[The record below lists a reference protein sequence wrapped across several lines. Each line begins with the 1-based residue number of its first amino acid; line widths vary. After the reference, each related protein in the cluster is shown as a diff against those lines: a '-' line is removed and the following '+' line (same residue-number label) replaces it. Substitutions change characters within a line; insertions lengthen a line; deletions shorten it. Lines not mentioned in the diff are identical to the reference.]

1 VTADVAIREA
11 GPDDLQAAADL
22 LGTCGY
28 GDDLHRLPALRF
40 IQEAADGGVF
50 IAEDATGV
58 VAVSAAV
65 GFGGTGWLSA
75 LGVDPRWRRRQVAT
89 GLMDARLKWLRER
102 GARTVHLLATDGGRA
117 VHRQLGCVDEG
128 PWTILGLPP
137 LPARAEP
144 RPGIRRLRDA
154 DARAVMDL
162 DAVATG
168 ESRRLVLDAYWPHGG
183 LAVERDGE
191 LAGFHLDCP
200 WGTGPTV
207 ANDADAGLQ
216 LLDALRRRSD
226 RVTWVLL
233 PAANEEACGALPRDG
248 YSMSLTRMR
257 HGPPVPWRAD
267 MIFSAGNWYWG

>member
-11 GPDDLQAAADL
+11 GPGDLPAAADL

-50 IAEDATGV
+50 IAEDPTGV

-65 GFGGTGWLSA
+65 GFGATGWLSA
-75 LGVDPRWRRRQVAT
+75 LGVDARWRHRRVAT
-89 GLMDARLKWLRER
+89 RLMDARLTWLRER
-102 GARTVHLLATDGGRA
+102 GAPTVHLLATDGGRA
-117 VHRQLGCVDEG
+117 VHHQLGCVEEG

-137 LPARAEP
+137 LPARGEP
-144 RPGIRRLRDA
+144 PLGVRRLGDA
-154 DARAVMDL
+154 DTSAVAAL
-162 DAVATG
+162 DAMATG
-168 ESRRLVLDAYWPHGG
+168 EDRRLVLDAYWPHGG

-191 LAGFHLDCP
+191 LAGFHLDSA
-200 WGTGPTV
+200 WGAGPTV
-207 ANDADAGLQ
+207 AKDADAGVQ
-216 LLDALRRRSD
+216 ILDALRRRSD
-226 RVTWVLL
+226 RITWVLL
-233 PAANEEACGALPRDG
+233 PAANEEACARLPRDG

-257 HGPPVPWRAD
+257 HGPPVPWRAE